1 MTGKE
6 YDQLRVWGK
15 YDGYYLSVIWTL
27 SFIALMNASFY
38 QPLLL
43 VNEVLMLATPFFVY
57 SRLRKFRD
65 EGRGGVISFR
75 RALFFLA
82 WLFLNACFIL
92 GLVQYLYLKFWDDG
106 QLVNLMSSMV
116 YTPEYEQMFREF
128 GITAEQY
135 IQELSIMT
143 PLSFASTFFLVN
155 IMVCGVFSLVLAVIG
170 TRRQALK
177 RQK

>member
-1 MTGKE
+1 MTGQE

-15 YDGYYLSVIWTL
+15 YDGYYLAVIWIL

-43 VNEVLMLATPFFVY
+43 VNEVLTLMTPFFVY
-57 SRLRKFRD
+57 FRLRKFRD

-82 WLFLNACFIL
+82 WMFLNACVIL
-92 GLVQYLYLKFWDDG
+92 GFVQYFYLKVWDDG
-106 QLVNLMSSMV
+106 QLVKLMSSMV
-116 YTPEYEQMFREF
+116 YTPEYEQMFRQL

-135 IQELSIMT
+135 MQELSDIT
-143 PLSFASTFFLVN
+143 PLTFATSFFVLN
-155 IMVCGVFSLVLAVIG
+155 IIVCSVLSLILAAMGV
-170 TRRQALK
+170 RRQTPLT
-177 RQK
+177 QK